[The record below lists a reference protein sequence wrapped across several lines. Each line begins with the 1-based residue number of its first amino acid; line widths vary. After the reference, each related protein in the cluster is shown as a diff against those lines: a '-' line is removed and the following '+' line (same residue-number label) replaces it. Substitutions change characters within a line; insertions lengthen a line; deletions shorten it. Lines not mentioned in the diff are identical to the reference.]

1 MAKVQFVKAGKDY
14 PQFGIKKGDM
24 HYVWSMKMQ
33 RGGVTKRS
41 LDRPRASQ
49 LTLSPFKSQAH
60 RINEEIEDIT
70 LGEEPDI
77 SILQAAQQD
86 LIDQASELRDETQ
99 DSLDNMP
106 EGLQQGSTGELLQER
121 LDALE
126 TFIQE
131 IENLGFDVEFTPEEP
146 EDDGQDEELG
156 TEADADGAEPRNA
169 EEQTELEWLEA
180 LLEELKAISLDVC

>member
-1 MAKVQFVKAGKDY
+1 
-14 PQFGIKKGDM
+14 M

-49 LTLSPFKSQAH
+49 LTLSPYKVQAH
-60 RINEEIEDIT
+60 LINEAIEDTT

-77 SILQAAQQD
+77 SLLQAAQQD

-131 IENLGFDVEFTPEEP
+131 LEGLDFDVEFTPE
-146 EDDGQDEELG
+146 DDGQDGELG

-169 EEQTELEWLEA
+169 EEQTELEWLEG